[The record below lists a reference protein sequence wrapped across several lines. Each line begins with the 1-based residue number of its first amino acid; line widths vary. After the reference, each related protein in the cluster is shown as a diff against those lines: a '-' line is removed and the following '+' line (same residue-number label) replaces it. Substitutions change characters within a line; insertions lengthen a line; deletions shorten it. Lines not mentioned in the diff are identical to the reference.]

1 MTASFDIADV
11 SEYVQQLGTHPH
23 ARKIAFVLP
32 LVPGKREFARMLLDE
47 GPPFP
52 LQAAG
57 LDSHEVLLTDTEAIF
72 VFGTPKGP
80 ETLER
85 VLADEDFWTVAGAWE
100 RIAAGPPRHAEVAF
114 DWHR

>member
-1 MTASFDIADV
+1 MTASFDTADV

-72 VFGTPKGP
+72 VFGTPQGA

-85 VLADEDFWTVAGAWE
+85 VLVDEDFWAVAGAWE